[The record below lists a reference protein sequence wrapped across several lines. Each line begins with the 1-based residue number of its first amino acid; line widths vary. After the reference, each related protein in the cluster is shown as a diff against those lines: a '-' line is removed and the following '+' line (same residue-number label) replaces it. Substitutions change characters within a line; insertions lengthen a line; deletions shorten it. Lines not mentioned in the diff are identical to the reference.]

1 MLKRCLTLN
10 FVLMVLSTSIVYAVS
25 NQYILPGTPIT
36 FGDTGS
42 TYGIDFSATASGAG
56 KYSDRADLGAGAHAA
71 QFAWSCQFSLTGA
84 NTVGQYLELYTSWSD
99 GTNADGALGTTK
111 GSLASADKR
120 RNLKRIG
127 TLVIDQGTTN
137 VVMNASGQA
146 FVPTRYFSLVV
157 WNSTALP
164 MQTSTT
170 LHRCQF
176 TPIPWQMQ

>member
-1 MLKRCLTLN
+1 MKL
-10 FVLMVLSTSIVYAVS
+10 VLSVMLALSLLWSPLAWAVS

-42 TYGIDFSATASGAG
+42 NYGIDFSATASGAG

-71 QFAWSCQFSLTGA
+71 QFAWSCQFSLTGT
-84 NTVGQYLELYTSWSD
+84 NVPGSYIEIYISWSD

-111 GSLASADKR
+111 STLTSADKR

-127 TLVIDQGTTN
+127 TLVIDQATTN

-146 FVPTRYFSLVV
+146 FVPTRYFTLAY
-157 WNSTALP
+157 WNATGLP
-164 MQTSTT
+164 FQTSTT